1 VLLVFGAPCQLL
13 WLVGPEHGRTI
24 PLAVIQGRLL
34 PRHNTQAGA
43 LAILV
48 LTGQIAECPAVRG
61 LGSMNIKRSNFDST
75 SIAIWRSSA
84 LLNALWRQRIK

>member
-1 VLLVFGAPCQLL
+1 VPSIHPGNF
-13 WLVGPEHGRTI
+13 
-24 PLAVIQGRLL
+24 GRLASFL
-34 PRHNTQAGA
+34 DDYD
-43 LAILV
+43 LSILV

-61 LGSMNIKRSNFDST
+61 LGILNIKRSNFDST

>member
-1 VLLVFGAPCQLL
+1 VPSIHPRQF
-13 WLVGPEHGRTI
+13 RTI
-24 PLAVIQGRLL
+24 GIILDDYDLS
-34 PRHNTQAGA
+34 
-43 LAILV
+43 ILV

-61 LGSMNIKRSNFDST
+61 LGILNIKRSNFDST